1 MDITVTGRRMNV
13 SDALRDYAEEKIG
26 NSMKAMDI
34 APLSAEVVLQVEKN
48 PANPTRCTCEVTMH
62 ANGHIIRV
70 EENEESLFAAI
81 DVAAAKVLRQLRKY
95 KTRVLNK
102 RLNAEPVNKQ
112 ATDVDY
118 DALMQELS
126 GEDEEIVRVKEL
138 ELLPLTE
145 EEAAHRDRS
154 SGSRL
159 LRLYRSRHQRSTH
172 SLSSFEWRLRPA
184 QAPGISA
191 REHTLLRIKT
201 TRSPGSFS
209 ISSLWLAKWEC

>member
-48 PANPTRCTCEVTMH
+48 PANPTPCTCEVTMH
-62 ANGHIIRV
+62 AKGHIIRV

-126 GEDEEIVRVKEL
+126 GEDEEIVRVRSWSSCRSRKKK
-138 ELLPLTE
+138 
-145 EEAAHRDRS
+145 RS
-154 SGSRL
+154 SRSIFWVTTSSPISIATPAQYTFSIVVRMAATACSST
-159 LRLYRSRHQRSTH
+159 RHKRSRTY
-172 SLSSFEWRLRPA
+172 L
-184 QAPGISA
+184 
-191 REHTLLRIKT
+191 T
-201 TRSPGSFS
+201 
-209 ISSLWLAKWEC
+209 

>member
-48 PANPTRCTCEVTMH
+48 PANPTPCTCEVTMH
-62 ANGHIIRV
+62 AKGHIIRV
-70 EENEESLFAAI
+70 EESEESLFAAI
-81 DVAAAKVLRQLRKY
+81 DVAAAKVLRQLRNY

-145 EEAAHRDRS
+145 EEALIEIDLLGHDFFAYIDRDTS
-154 SGSRL
+154 AVHI
-159 LRLYRSRHQRSTH
+159 LYRRSNGGYGLLKHQ
-172 SLSSFEWRLRPA
+172 A
-184 QAPGISA
+184 
-191 REHTLLRIKT
+191 
-201 TRSPGSFS
+201 
-209 ISSLWLAKWEC
+209 